1 MGHMSRRPTSGGRR
15 ISGCTST
22 DSTAPIAYRP
32 NLGNIATFLNYFL
45 TNSKYKTKKRLN
57 GLLRWAYSEAELAH
71 VDLKVKLVLVSL
83 PGVRQV
89 SILAVCV

>member
-32 NLGNIATFLNYFL
+32 NLGNIATFFL
-45 TNSKYKTKKRLN
+45 KKNHLLSKHKTKKRLN
-57 GLLRWAYSEAELAH
+57 GPLHEGLFSESELAH
-71 VDLKVKLVLVSL
+71 LVLVSL